1 MIKLLNMIDINPIY
15 QYYMNKT
22 LQDETFVLL
31 STSDFIEM
39 AEKGFVLYDQDNN
52 QIRGF
57 IIGHIRESQCFI
69 TLLIGDSLDIKNN
82 LLISLES
89 IIQKNSQINEL
100 LIHFMNPVSL
110 AWYPRKHIVHP
121 CYQGVALDEENYN
134 LYLNHHFVVH
144 STQDTYYRELST
156 FELPENVIKQLNH
169 HISEGIEIS
178 FYDAKIHQGLIEFT
192 DDIHAPHW
200 KNIIMRNDMDPH
212 ALPLLVALKDKKV
225 IGFTG
230 PLKVEPN
237 GRGYFAGIGVL
248 EKERGHKIGKTLF
261 FMLCQSLKEMGAS
274 YMTLYTGNNN
284 TARFIYLQ
292 AGFEVVKSFATMKKI
307 IK

>member
-1 MIKLLNMIDINPIY
+1 MIRPLETNDITPLY
-15 QYYMNKT
+15 QYYKNKT

-31 STSDFIEM
+31 SAFDFTEIVEN
-39 AEKGFVLYDQDNN
+39 GFVLCNQESN

-57 IIGHIRESQCFI
+57 IIGHIRENQCFI
-69 TLLIGDSLDIKNN
+69 TMLLGDDLDIKNN
-82 LLISLES
+82 LLTSLES
-89 IIQKNSQINEL
+89 AIRKNNQINEL

-134 LYLNHHFVVH
+134 LYLNHQFIIQ
-144 STQDTYYRELST
+144 SIQNTYYRKLSS
-156 FELPENVIKQLNH
+156 FELPEDVVKQLSH
-169 HISEGIEIS
+169 HILGGIAIS

-192 DDIHAPHW
+192 DEIHAPHW
-200 KNIIMRNDMDPH
+200 KDVIMKNDMDPFV
-212 ALPLLVALKDKKV
+212 LPLLVALKNNNV
-225 IGFTG
+225 VGFTG
-230 PLKVEPN
+230 PLKVESN

-248 EKERGHKIGKTLF
+248 EKERGQKIGKILF
-261 FMLCQSLKEMGAS
+261 FMLCQSLKKMGAS

-284 TARFIYLQ
+284 PARFIYLQ